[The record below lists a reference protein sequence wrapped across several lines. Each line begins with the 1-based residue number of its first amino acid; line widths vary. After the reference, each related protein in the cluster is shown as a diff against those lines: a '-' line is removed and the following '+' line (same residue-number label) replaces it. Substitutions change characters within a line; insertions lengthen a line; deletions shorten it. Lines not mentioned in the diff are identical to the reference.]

1 MPRFEG
7 RTLKWDEINI
17 KRIKIKRFVNESLEV
32 DGQIFKE
39 YEMFKENEK
48 LFVLDQERLN
58 KINLNANYEGKSFE
72 ELEKILGNKS
82 DEMKDL
88 NGLYFQIKNKAIILY
103 LIYTVQNKLNPSVI
117 LNDEELKECEKL
129 LKEGEERPLKFEN
142 LKEEEFNK
150 RTILN
155 TVYWIYEDINGF
167 FNDVTKKYIEYK
179 H

>member
-1 MPRFEG
+1 
-7 RTLKWDEINI
+7 
-17 KRIKIKRFVNESLEV
+17 
-32 DGQIFKE
+32 
-39 YEMFKENEK
+39 
-48 LFVLDQERLN
+48 
-58 KINLNANYEGKSFE
+58 
-72 ELEKILGNKS
+72 
-82 DEMKDL
+82 MKDL

-155 TVYWIYEDINGF
+155 TIYWIYEDINGF